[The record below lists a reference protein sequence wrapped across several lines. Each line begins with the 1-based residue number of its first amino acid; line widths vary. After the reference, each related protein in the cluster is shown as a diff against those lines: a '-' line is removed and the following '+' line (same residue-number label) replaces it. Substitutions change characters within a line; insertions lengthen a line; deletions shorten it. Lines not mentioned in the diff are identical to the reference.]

1 MAVGSLI
8 DILWTN
14 YGNTRQSGIFFVRA
28 LSEKEQILALVVEK
42 YSLRMHKDP
51 IGTNL
56 VQKSIIVCLKGN
68 LVLRLIQIFE
78 FDGDVHFLVVDP

>member
-14 YGNTRQSGIFFVRA
+14 REKFL
-28 LSEKEQILALVVEK
+28 LSKLSHKRTDFSLVVEK
-42 YSLRMHKDP
+42 YSLRMRKDP
-51 IGTNL
+51 FVANL
-56 VQKSIIVCLKGN
+56 VQKSIIVCVKGN
-68 LVLRLIQIFE
+68 LVLRVIQIFE

>member
-14 YGNTRQSGIFFVRA
+14 RGKFL
-28 LSEKEQILALVVEK
+28 LSKLSQKRTDFSLVVEK

-51 IGTNL
+51 FVAHL
-56 VQKSIIVCLKGN
+56 VQKSIIICVKGN
-68 LVLRLIQIFE
+68 LVLQLIQIFE

>member
-14 YGNTRQSGIFFVRA
+14 RGKFL
-28 LSEKEQILALVVEK
+28 LSKLSQKRTDFSLVVEK

-51 IGTNL
+51 FVANL
-56 VQKSIIVCLKGN
+56 VQKSIIVCVKGN